1 MGGGTEGEEKTC
13 TLFFKKTLVCL
24 SVHCIKGR
32 ARTGLLLEITFSISS
47 LQLNNLFIM
56 LTMPN
61 RTRGA
66 DKWDSTAIQGNKRDV
81 KYSFE

>member
-1 MGGGTEGEEKTC
+1 
-13 TLFFKKTLVCL
+13 
-24 SVHCIKGR
+24 
-32 ARTGLLLEITFSISS
+32 
-47 LQLNNLFIM
+47 M